1 MTMGVCF
8 GVFLWSCTVPPEASD
23 VVDTLGVSVMDR

>member
-8 GVFLWSCTVPPEASD
+8 GVFLWSCAAPAEASD
-23 VVDTLGVSVMDR
+23 VVDALGVSVIDR